1 MSKTSLGVQENLI
14 LGMLTPQA
22 GPAEAASTPP
32 LLHRLWER
40 VKKWREREG
49 KGNIGKEWKEQIW
62 KGTGKS

>member
-14 LGMLTPQA
+14 LGILTPQA

-40 VKKWREREG
+40 VKKWRDQEG